1 MPKFPSLP
9 HFAPIRALARRTSR
23 ALTYGVA
30 LASLSMAPPAFAERE
45 HKVAGGQS
53 MATIAKRYGVTVWS
67 LAAANHLKP
76 DAQVQVGQVLA
87 VPEQGAVYVNEGQTL
102 WSVARRHQCSV
113 DALARANGLNASS
126 SLRPGMRLVLPGH
139 SVKGGSA
146 STSPSAEP
154 SGKKW
159 GTPKRPGRV
168 ALVRVATK
176 ENLALSLTD
185 AKGRVRKQAVNE
197 LARFLAPR
205 NSKKSKA
212 PPRRLVQLLGQVS
225 DHFGGRTI
233 HVVSGYR
240 VAGGYTNHESRHV
253 AGAAIDLRVEGV
265 PNTVLRDYLRHFDDV
280 GVGFYPN
287 STFIHFDVR
296 DKNAFWVD
304 MSGPGQKPHY
314 LGRAERNG
322 LGDAERHVTNTPI
335 EQLVG
340 QALEEA
346 AHGEPD
352 QAAADD
358 E

>member
-1 MPKFPSLP
+1 
-9 HFAPIRALARRTSR
+9 
-23 ALTYGVA
+23 
-30 LASLSMAPPAFAERE
+30 MA
-45 HKVAGGQS
+45 G
-53 MATIAKRYGVTVWS
+53 IAKRYGVTVWS
-67 LAAANHLKP
+67 LAAANRLKP
-76 DAQVQVGQVLA
+76 DSQVQIGQVLA
-87 VPEQGAVYVNEGQTL
+87 VPEAGAVYVNEGQTL
-102 WSVARRHQCSV
+102 WSVARRHRCSV

-126 SLRPGMRLVLPGH
+126 SLRPGMRLMLPGQ
-139 SVKGGSA
+139 SA
-146 STSPSAEP
+146 KAASAEA

-159 GTPKRPGRV
+159 GTPKRVGRV
-168 ALVRVATK
+168 RLVRVATK
-176 ENLALSLTD
+176 ENLSLSLTD
-185 AKGRVRKQAVNE
+185 SKGRVRKQASNE

-205 NSKKSKA
+205 NSKKTKA
-212 PPRRLVQLLGQVS
+212 PPRRLVQLLGQIS

-253 AGAAIDLRVEGV
+253 AGAAIDLRVDGV

-340 QALEEA
+340 AALEEA
-346 AHGEPD
+346 AHGEPED
-352 QAAADD
+352 AVADD